1 MCRIYLLLL
10 AVSLLSS
17 FVTNSPVLDVPTT
30 RSPAPQ
36 PTAKTNI
43 IGGDIATPG
52 STPWLVSIRDTQYYP
67 PPHFCGGTIL
77 NNFWILTTASCVTSS
92 SYNLL
97 VVLGEYNLDEEEGYE
112 ISRTPL
118 LSIIHPKYTYFSTHA
133 YNAALLL
140 VPYFSY
146 GERIQPASLLP
157 KFDDKRH
164 RLDRRFTDRMK
175 EEEGGG
181 KLCKTPD
188 AKRDLQGVEGLIAGW
203 GRTNSEEFSSVVM
216 EANLTIQSNDFC
228 QSAYPDD
235 DMESLM
241 CAADVTHGGVGAC
254 MGDSGGGLISKDGYI
269 LGIYSYAEPC
279 ASDEFPGIY
288 VNMSAIQDWLCS
300 IVRFPH
306 PMSLLA
312 ETTDYR
318 MHSYRPSLD

>member
-1 MCRIYLLLL
+1 MYRIIYLLPF

-17 FVTNSPVLDVPTT
+17 AVTNSPVLEVPTT

-36 PTAKTNI
+36 PTAETNI

-52 STPWLVSIRDTQYYP
+52 STPWLVSIRDAQYYP

-92 SYNLL
+92 SYDLL
-97 VVLGEYNLDEEEGYE
+97 VVLGEYNMDEQEGYE
-112 ISRTPL
+112 KTRTPL
-118 LSIIHPKYTYFSTHA
+118 LSIIHPKYTYFSIHA
-133 YNAALLL
+133 YNVALLL

-164 RLDRRFTDRMK
+164 RLAQRFTDGKK
-175 EEEGGG
+175 EEKG
-181 KLCKTPD
+181 KFSCNI
-188 AKRDLQGVEGLIAGW
+188 RDTKWDIQGVEGLIAGW
-203 GRTNSEEFSSVVM
+203 GRTNSEESSSVVM
-216 EANLTIQSNDFC
+216 EAHLTILSNDSC
-228 QSAYPDD
+228 QGAYPDD

-254 MGDSGGGLISKDGYI
+254 QGDSGGGLISTDGYI
-269 LGIYSYAEPC
+269 LGVYSYAEPC

-288 VNMSAIQDWLCS
+288 VNMSVIQDWVCS
-300 IVRFPH
+300 IIRFHH
-306 PMSLLA
+306 PKRLLA
-312 ETTDYR
+312 DATDYR
-318 MHSYRPSLD
+318 IHSFRPSLD